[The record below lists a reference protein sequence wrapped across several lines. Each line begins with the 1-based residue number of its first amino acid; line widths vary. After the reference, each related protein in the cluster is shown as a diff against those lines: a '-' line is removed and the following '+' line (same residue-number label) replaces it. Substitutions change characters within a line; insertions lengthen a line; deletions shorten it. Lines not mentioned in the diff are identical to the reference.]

1 MPASMNVLAASKPAP
16 TAWPRAQFGAPACRL
31 AAMTELQREFELATR
46 AEQRQRE
53 LERQRLLKKTPVSGP
68 RSEELRR
75 TPPFYSPPALPPS
88 ALAGAAGAVADGELA
103 GVRGLLGAGA
113 RHPLSPPPA
122 RDVSA
127 TPRSIPPPLQGDIA
141 EKAEKAAA
149 KAAKRVSGRSKSGR
163 EEREEAAKKSA
174 MEELKAA
181 RERKARGAE
190 ER

>member
-1 MPASMNVLAASKPAP
+1 
-16 TAWPRAQFGAPACRL
+16 
-31 AAMTELQREFELATR
+31 MTELQREFELATR

-53 LERQRLLKKTPVSGP
+53 LERQRLLKKTPVSSPQRPRLPAALRGCCMLVGCAAALASLCPWLACTAQPPPGP
-68 RSEELRR
+68 RR
-75 TPPFYSPPALPPS
+75 
-88 ALAGAAGAVADGELA
+88 
-103 GVRGLLGAGA
+103 
-113 RHPLSPPPA
+113 
-122 RDVSA
+122 
-127 TPRSIPPPLQGDIA
+127 PPLRQGDVA